1 MVVGICSIELVMFE
15 NHSLKEKRHLIKS
28 IIDKIKHRYNV
39 SIAEVGEQDKWQK
52 AEIGIACVSNDRKHV
67 DGVLQ
72 KIINYI
78 DQDGR
83 FDLKILQ
90 YEIF

>member
-1 MVVGICSIELVMFE
+1 MVVGICSIQLIMFE

-28 IIDKIKHRYNV
+28 IIEKIKHRYNV
-39 SIAEVGEQDKWQK
+39 SIAEVGEHEKWQRS
-52 AEIGIACVSNDRKHV
+52 EIGIACVSNDKKHV

-72 KIINYI
+72 KIISYI

-83 FDLKILQ
+83 FDMEISQ

>member
-1 MVVGICSIELVMFE
+1 MIVGICSIQLIMFE

-39 SIAEVGEQDKWQK
+39 SIAEVGDNDKWQRS
-52 AEIGIACVSNDRKHV
+52 EIGIACVSNDKKHV

-72 KIINYI
+72 KVIGYI
-78 DQDGR
+78 DRDGR
-83 FDLKILQ
+83 FDMEVLH

>member
-1 MVVGICSIELVMFE
+1 MVVGICNIELVMFE

-52 AEIGIACVSNDRKHV
+52 SEIGIACVSNDRKYV

-78 DQDGR
+78 DRDGR
-83 FDLKILQ
+83 FDLKILH

>member
-83 FDLKILQ
+83 FDLKILH